1 MEIPIAILII
11 LLVICLYFL
20 LTPVS
25 LSLSYNTEGKR
36 SIGRIK
42 LFPFVY
48 RFRFDKEKRE
58 TKKRK
63 AVKDKI
69 IKKKQKVGKKK
80 IPVWQ
85 ALLDEYDTTIAV
97 TVVFFRFAG
106 RLLKSTERHTL
117 DVSLKGGLGSPD
129 LTGQLFGVLRSVEPM
144 LGKSIR
150 IAYQPDFLSES
161 INVNGNVTAGVRIRT
176 YNILKE
182 VLIFIWELPKLKI
195 IKIVRKLKKRRL

>member
-20 LTPVS
+20 LIPVS

-48 RFRFDKEKRE
+48 RFAFDKEKRE
-58 TKKRK
+58 AKKKK

-85 ALLDEYDTTIAV
+85 VLLYEYDTTIAV
-97 TVVFFRFAG
+97 TVDFFRFAG
-106 RLLKSTERHTL
+106 RLLKSTERYTL

-129 LTGQLFGVLRSVEPM
+129 LTGQLFGVLQSVEPM
-144 LGKSIR
+144 LGKSVR

-161 INVNGNVTAGVRIRT
+161 INVKGNVTAGVRIRT

-195 IKIVRKLKKRRL
+195 IKIVRRLKKRRL

>member
-20 LTPVS
+20 LIPVS

-42 LFPFVY
+42 FFPFVY
-48 RFRFDKEKRE
+48 RFAFDKEKRE
-58 TKKRK
+58 AKKKK

-85 ALLDEYDTTIAV
+85 VLLYEYDTTIAV
-97 TVVFFRFAG
+97 TVDFFRFAG
-106 RLLKSTERHTL
+106 RLLKSTERYTL

-129 LTGQLFGVLRSVEPM
+129 LTGQLFGVLQSVEPM
-144 LGKSIR
+144 LGKSVR

-161 INVNGNVTAGVRIRT
+161 INVKGNVTAGVRIRT

-182 VLIFIWELPKLKI
+182 VLIFAWELPKLKI
-195 IKIVRKLKKRRL
+195 IKIVRRLKKRRL

>member
-20 LTPVS
+20 LIPVS

-42 LFPFVY
+42 FFPFVY
-48 RFRFDKEKRE
+48 RFAFDKEKRE
-58 TKKRK
+58 AKKKK

-85 ALLDEYDTTIAV
+85 VLLYEYDTTIAV
-97 TVVFFRFAG
+97 TVDFFRFAG
-106 RLLKSTERHTL
+106 RLLKSTERYTL
-117 DVSLKGGLGSPD
+117 DVSLKGGMGSPD
-129 LTGQLFGVLRSVEPM
+129 LTGQLFGVLQSVEPM
-144 LGKSIR
+144 LGKSVR

-161 INVNGNVTAGVRIRT
+161 INVKGNVTAGVRIRT

-182 VLIFIWELPKLKI
+182 VLIFAWELPKLKI
-195 IKIVRKLKKRRL
+195 IKIVRRLKKRRL

>member
-20 LTPVS
+20 LIPVS

-42 LFPFVY
+42 FFPFVY
-48 RFRFDKEKRE
+48 RFAFDKEKRE
-58 TKKRK
+58 AKKKK

-85 ALLDEYDTTIAV
+85 VLLYEYDTTIAV
-97 TVVFFRFAG
+97 TVDFFRFAG
-106 RLLKSTERHTL
+106 RLLKSTERYTL
-117 DVSLKGGLGSPD
+117 DVSLKGGMGSPD
-129 LTGQLFGVLRSVEPM
+129 LTGQLFGVLQSVEPM
-144 LGKSIR
+144 LGKSVR

-161 INVNGNVTAGVRIRT
+161 INVKVNVTAGVRIRT

-182 VLIFIWELPKLKI
+182 VLIFAWELPKLKI
-195 IKIVRKLKKRRL
+195 IKIVRRLKKRRL